1 MNELQ
6 PRGLP
11 GEDVEADGSVCL
23 NLLLRRQIPQG
34 RKRNSS
40 QALSSQVMSASRFT
54 ESTLLLE
61 LDTLCLFSFFLFS
74 LPATVTGCDE

>member
-6 PRGLP
+6 PRRLP
-11 GEDVEADGSVCL
+11 GEGVEADGSVCL

-34 RKRNSS
+34 REKKSS
-40 QALSSQVMSASRFT
+40 QALSSQVMSASRFR

-61 LDTLCLFSFFLFS
+61 LDLLFACFFRL
-74 LPATVTGCDE
+74 L